1 MHRMI
6 SFNYRFSRIFSR
18 YRLFHT
24 KAFKL
29 NGNHTKMT
37 KDNSSNELLSLY
49 FLFNHCSAVK
59 EIAKVLWTTSD
70 AMNAAVSIKK

>member
-37 KDNSSNELLSLY
+37 KDNSSKELLSLY
-49 FLFNHCSAVK
+49 FFVQSLFCSK
-59 EIAKVLWTTSD
+59 RDCESPLDNKRCYECCS
-70 AMNAAVSIKK
+70 